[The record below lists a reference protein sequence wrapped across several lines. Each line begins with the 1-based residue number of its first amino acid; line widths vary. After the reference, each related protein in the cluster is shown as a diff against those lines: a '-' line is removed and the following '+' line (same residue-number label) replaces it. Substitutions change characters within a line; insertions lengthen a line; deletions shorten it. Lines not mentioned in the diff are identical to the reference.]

1 MYEDLEVKLPLAGIT
16 IAAAYMLMV
25 AIDAILHQQFEAI
38 ESETNAANAETENEG
53 TKKCFTLRS
62 GYSHFSTAHSRRIRK
77 HLNRNGNGKIKN
89 LSITDCSYH
98 TQSTGFVQFG
108 PHL

>member
-53 TKKCFTLRS
+53 TKNVSPYAAVIATLALLI
-62 GYSHFSTAHSRRIRK
+62 HVVFE
-77 HLNRNGNGKIKN
+77 
-89 LSITDCSYH
+89 SI
-98 TQSTGFVQFG
+98 
-108 PHL
+108 

>member
-38 ESETNAANAETENEG
+38 ESETNAANAETENEE
-53 TKKCFTLRS
+53 TKTVSPYAAVITTLALLI
-62 GYSHFSTAHSRRIRK
+62 HVVFE
-77 HLNRNGNGKIKN
+77 
-89 LSITDCSYH
+89 SI
-98 TQSTGFVQFG
+98 
-108 PHL
+108 